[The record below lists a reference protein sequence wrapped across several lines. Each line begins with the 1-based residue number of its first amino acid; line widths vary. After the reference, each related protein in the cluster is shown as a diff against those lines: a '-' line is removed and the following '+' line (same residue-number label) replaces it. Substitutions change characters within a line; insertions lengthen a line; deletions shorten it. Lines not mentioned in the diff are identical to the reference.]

1 MTPSKS
7 EIKLIRSLAKRKN
20 REENG
25 LFVVEGEKLVKEAIE
40 SGWDIVAVFTSDEIG
55 EDLMSRITLLSSPS
69 PALAVVRIPKSTSST
84 SPDLNTLSLALD
96 SVKDPGNLGTIIRLS
111 EWFGI
116 DTIYCSENCVDVY
129 NPKVVQSTMGA
140 IFRTKVV
147 YTHLANLI
155 NEVADKLPVYG
166 AFMNGNN
173 IYNES
178 LPKGAL
184 VVMGSESEG
193 ISHDIEALIDKR
205 LAIPSFSI
213 SEKCSESLNVAIATA
228 VICSEFKRSSV

>member
-25 LFVVEGEKLVKEAIE
+25 LFVVEGEKLVQEAIE

-69 PALAVVRIPKSTSST
+69 PALAVIKIPKSTSFT

-96 SVKDPGNLGTIIRLS
+96 SVKDPGNLGTIVRLS

-147 YTHLANLI
+147 YTDLTKLI
-155 NEVADKLPVYG
+155 NELHGKLPVYG
-166 AFMNGNN
+166 TFMNGNN

-193 ISHDIEALIDKR
+193 ISPDIEALIDKR
-205 LAIPSFSI
+205 LAIPSFS
-213 SEKCSESLNVAIATA
+213 SSKKCSESLNVAIATA

>member
-1 MTPSKS
+1 MTPTKS
-7 EIKLIRSLAKRKN
+7 EIKLIRSLAKRIS

-25 LFVVEGEKLVKEAIE
+25 LFVVEGEKLVLEATE
-40 SGWDIVAVFTSDEIG
+40 SGWEIAAIYRIEEIG
-55 EDLMSRITLLSSPS
+55 YDLMSRITLLSSPS
-69 PALAVVRIPKSTSST
+69 PALAVVRIPKSIAFSF
-84 SPDLNTLSLALD
+84 PDLNSISLALD

-116 DTIYCSENCVDVY
+116 DTIYCSDNCVDMY

-147 YTHLANLI
+147 YTDLSMLI
-155 NEVADKLPVYG
+155 KELQGKLPVYG
-166 AFMNGNN
+166 TFISGDN
-173 IYNES
+173 IYNEN

-184 VVMGSESEG
+184 VVMGSESDG
-193 ISHDIEALIDKR
+193 ISTDIEALIDKR
-205 LAIPSFSI
+205 LTIPTFSN
-213 SEKCSESLNVAIATA
+213 SKKYSESLNVAIATA